1 VSFVCSV
8 RLQPDTR
15 SRSYGNANPGT
26 SENITTQL
34 LSDLRLELNEGPTAQ
49 DRPHSVSISG
59 MLDVPRARGLK
70 LSGVFRASSGTPFT
84 ITDSSTDPDRNGQ
97 FQELLAAGTYSGRG
111 VNAVTVDSNGRQR
124 GARGPGY
131 LQLDLRAGY
140 RFAVGRRSLDLFVDA
155 LNLTNRSNYFNPEGD
170 ARLSNFLIVT
180 ALQGNGPTRTA
191 RLGMRL
197 TF

>member
-1 VSFVCSV
+1 VSGFSWTGTGLPKGGHYVRLSCPASAGPVRVRLKADTTFVCRV

-34 LSDLRLELNEGPTAQ
+34 LSDLRLELDEGPTAQ
-49 DRPHSVSISG
+49 DRPHACRSAACSTCTADAASTPSPWTATAASGAPAVPAICNSIW
-59 MLDVPRARGLK
+59 
-70 LSGVFRASSGTPFT
+70 
-84 ITDSSTDPDRNGQ
+84 
-97 FQELLAAGTYSGRG
+97 
-111 VNAVTVDSNGRQR
+111 
-124 GARGPGY
+124 
-131 LQLDLRAGY
+131 RAGY

-191 RLGMRL
+191 QLECR
-197 TF
+197 